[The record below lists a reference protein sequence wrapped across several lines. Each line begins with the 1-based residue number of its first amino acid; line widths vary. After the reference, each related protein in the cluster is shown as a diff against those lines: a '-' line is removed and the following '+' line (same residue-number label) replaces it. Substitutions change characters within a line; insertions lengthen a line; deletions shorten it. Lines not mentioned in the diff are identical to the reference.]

1 MKTVLTLKSGSF
13 FFLHSLQLTREVP
26 QEIDLDNLSPKEFLA
41 VQLYTASGHLESSET
56 LPETLDMEVK
66 LDTPAVAE
74 EPANASQEVSEATV
88 ESAEEATDPYEGM
101 TKKELQALIEERG
114 IETKATSIKG
124 LTEALK
130 DWDAEQTQA
139 E

>member
-74 EPANASQEVSEATV
+74 ATV

-101 TKKELQALIEERG
+101 TKKELQALVEERG